1 MEENENPKQKLIENI
16 NIQNKIRNN
25 LISGEQIIPKAFE
38 EKLCCCC
45 INYDLTVSEYKSF
58 NSLKKKVIPSYNAQ
72 NEEHEKT
79 LKELFNK
86 TKELLNNDN
95 NISSTEITEITT
107 KESSNEDENEK
118 IWRKIGFQTKEP
130 RNDFRGGGIYSLDLM
145 IYFIKNFEKDYLN
158 IINEDYFTFALTCIR
173 VSYLIRTYLYLLT
186 SEEIRINSKFQRGI
200 FANRKQLKYFCY
212 FLIDNDN
219 LLNDIC
225 CTSIISIFQKF
236 KEQKTGQKEKNYL
249 IIEPIIQNSV
259 QCLQNSLND
268 ARLNDNFISHLKE
281 SYRQNFLRNLE

>member
-1 MEENENPKQKLIENI
+1 MEENEGAKEKLIENI
-16 NIQNKIRNN
+16 NVQSQVRNN
-25 LISGEQIIPKAFE
+25 LISGEQIIPKSFE

-45 INYDLTVSEYKSF
+45 LNYDLTVAEFKSF
-58 NSLKKKVIPSYNAQ
+58 NLLKKKVIPSYNPQ

-79 LKELFNK
+79 LQELFNK

-95 NISSTEITEITT
+95 NISSEITEITT
-107 KESSNEDENEK
+107 KESNNDDESEK

-130 RNDFRGGGIYSLDLM
+130 RTDFRAGGIYSLDLM
-145 IYFIKNFEKDYLN
+145 MYFIKNYEKDYIN
-158 IINEDYFTFALTCIR
+158 ILNEDYFTFALTCIR
-173 VSYLIRTYLYLLT
+173 VSYLVRTYLYLLT
-186 SEEIRINSKFQRGI
+186 NEEIRINSKFQRGI
-200 FANRKQLKYFCY
+200 LANRKQLKYFCY

-225 CTSIISIFQKF
+225 CTSLINIYQKF

-268 ARLNDNFISHLKE
+268 SRLNDDFISHLKE
-281 SYRQNFLRNLE
+281 SYRQNFLNNLT

>member
-1 MEENENPKQKLIENI
+1 MEENENPKEKLIENI

-95 NISSTEITEITT
+95 NISSSEITEITT

-236 KEQKTGQKEKNYL
+236 KERKTGQKENNYL
-249 IIEPIIQNSV
+249 LIEPIIQNSV

-281 SYRQNFLRNLE
+281 SYRQNFLRTLD

>member
-1 MEENENPKQKLIENI
+1 MEENENPKEKLIENI

-95 NISSTEITEITT
+95 NISSSEITEITI

-236 KEQKTGQKEKNYL
+236 KERKTGQKENNYL

-281 SYRQNFLRNLE
+281 SYRQNFLRTLD

>member
-1 MEENENPKQKLIENI
+1 MEENEGAKEKLIENI
-16 NIQNKIRNN
+16 NVQSQVRNN
-25 LISGEQIIPKAFE
+25 LISGEQIIPKSFE

-45 INYDLTVSEYKSF
+45 INYDLTVAEFKSF
-58 NSLKKKVIPSYNAQ
+58 NLLKKKVIPSYNPQ

-79 LKELFNK
+79 LQGLFNK

-95 NISSTEITEITT
+95 NISSEITEITT
-107 KESSNEDENEK
+107 KESNNDDESEK

-130 RNDFRGGGIYSLDLM
+130 RTDFRAGGIYSLDLM
-145 IYFIKNFEKDYLN
+145 MYFIKNYEKDYIN
-158 IINEDYFTFALTCIR
+158 ILNEDYFTFALTCIR
-173 VSYLIRTYLYLLT
+173 VSYLVRTYLYLLT
-186 SEEIRINSKFQRGI
+186 NEEIRINSKFQRGI
-200 FANRKQLKYFCY
+200 LANRKQLKYFCY

-225 CTSIISIFQKF
+225 CTSLINIYQKF

-268 ARLNDNFISHLKE
+268 SRLNDDFISHLKE
-281 SYRQNFLRNLE
+281 SYRQNFLNNLT

>member
-1 MEENENPKQKLIENI
+1 MEENENPKEKLIENI

-95 NISSTEITEITT
+95 NISSSEITEITT
-107 KESSNEDENEK
+107 KESTNEDENEK

-281 SYRQNFLRNLE
+281 SYRQNFLRTLD

>member
-1 MEENENPKQKLIENI
+1 MEENEGAKEKLIENI
-16 NIQNKIRNN
+16 NVQSQVRNN
-25 LISGEQIIPKAFE
+25 LISGEQIIPKSFE

-45 INYDLTVSEYKSF
+45 LNYDLTVQEFKSF
-58 NSLKKKVIPSYNAQ
+58 NLLKKKVIPSYNPQ

-79 LKELFNK
+79 LQELFNK

-95 NISSTEITEITT
+95 NISSEITEITT
-107 KESSNEDENEK
+107 KESNNDDESEK

-130 RNDFRGGGIYSLDLM
+130 RTDFRAGGIYSLDLM
-145 IYFIKNFEKDYLN
+145 MYFIKNYEKDYIN
-158 IINEDYFTFALTCIR
+158 ILNEDYFTFALTCIR

-186 SEEIRINSKFQRGI
+186 NEEIRINSKFQRGI
-200 FANRKQLKYFCY
+200 LANRKQLKYFCY

-225 CTSIISIFQKF
+225 CTSLINIYQKF

-249 IIEPIIQNSV
+249 IIEPIIQNSM
-259 QCLQNSLND
+259 QCLQNSLNNS
-268 ARLNDNFISHLKE
+268 RLNDDFISHLKE
-281 SYRQNFLRNLE
+281 SYRQNFLNNLT

>member
-1 MEENENPKQKLIENI
+1 MEENENPKEKLIENI

-95 NISSTEITEITT
+95 NISSSEITEITT
-107 KESSNEDENEK
+107 KENSNEDENEK

-236 KEQKTGQKEKNYL
+236 KERKTGQKENNYL

-281 SYRQNFLRNLE
+281 SYRQNFLRTLD

>member
-1 MEENENPKQKLIENI
+1 MEENEGAKEKLIENI
-16 NIQNKIRNN
+16 NVQSQIRNN
-25 LISGEQIIPKAFE
+25 LISGEQIIPKSFE

-45 INYDLTVSEYKSF
+45 LNYDLTVSEFKSF
-58 NSLKKKVIPSYNAQ
+58 NLLKKKVIPSYNPQ

-79 LKELFNK
+79 LQELFNK

-95 NISSTEITEITT
+95 NISSEITEITT
-107 KESSNEDENEK
+107 KESNNDDESEK

-130 RNDFRGGGIYSLDLM
+130 RTDFRAGGIYSLDLM
-145 IYFIKNFEKDYLN
+145 MYFIKNYEKDYIN
-158 IINEDYFTFALTCIR
+158 ILNEDYFTFALTCIR
-173 VSYLIRTYLYLLT
+173 VSYLVRTYLYLLT
-186 SEEIRINSKFQRGI
+186 NEEIRINSKFQRGI
-200 FANRKQLKYFCY
+200 LANRKQLKYFCY

-225 CTSIISIFQKF
+225 CTSLINIYQKF

-268 ARLNDNFISHLKE
+268 SRLNDDFISHLKE
-281 SYRQNFLRNLE
+281 SYRQNFLNNLT

>member
-281 SYRQNFLRNLE
+281 SYRQNFLRTLD

>member
-1 MEENENPKQKLIENI
+1 MEENENPKEKLIENI

-86 TKELLNNDN
+86 TKELLNNDK
-95 NISSTEITEITT
+95 NISSSEITEITT

>member
-1 MEENENPKQKLIENI
+1 MEENEGAKEKLIENI
-16 NIQNKIRNN
+16 NVQSQVRNN
-25 LISGEQIIPKAFE
+25 LISGEQIIQKSFE

-45 INYDLTVSEYKSF
+45 LNYDLTVAEFKSF
-58 NSLKKKVIPSYNAQ
+58 NLLKKKVIPSYNPQ

-79 LKELFNK
+79 LQELFNK

-95 NISSTEITEITT
+95 NISSEITEITT
-107 KESSNEDENEK
+107 KESNNDDESEK

-130 RNDFRGGGIYSLDLM
+130 RTDFRAGGIYSLDLM
-145 IYFIKNFEKDYLN
+145 MYFIKNYEKDYIN
-158 IINEDYFTFALTCIR
+158 ILNEDYFTFALTCIR
-173 VSYLIRTYLYLLT
+173 VSYLVRTYLYLLT
-186 SEEIRINSKFQRGI
+186 NEEIRINSKFQRGI
-200 FANRKQLKYFCY
+200 LANRKQLKYFCY

-225 CTSIISIFQKF
+225 CTSLINIYQKF
-236 KEQKTGQKEKNYL
+236 KEKKTGQKENNYL

-268 ARLNDNFISHLKE
+268 SRLNDDFISHLKE
-281 SYRQNFLRNLE
+281 SYRQNFLNNLT

>member
-1 MEENENPKQKLIENI
+1 MEENENPKEKLIENI

-259 QCLQNSLND
+259 ECLKNSLDD
-268 ARLNDNFISHLKE
+268 ARLNEDFISHLKE
-281 SYRQNFLRNLE
+281 YYRINFLKTLQ

>member
-1 MEENENPKQKLIENI
+1 MEENENPKEKLIENI

-58 NSLKKKVIPSYNAQ
+58 NSLKKKVIPSYNPQ

-95 NISSTEITEITT
+95 NISSSEITEITI

-281 SYRQNFLRNLE
+281 SYRQNFLRTLD

>member
-1 MEENENPKQKLIENI
+1 MEENEGAKEKLIENI
-16 NIQNKIRNN
+16 NVQSQVRNN
-25 LISGEQIIPKAFE
+25 LISGEQIIPKSFE

-45 INYDLTVSEYKSF
+45 LNYDLTVSEFKSF
-58 NSLKKKVIPSYNAQ
+58 NLLKKKVIPSYNPQ

-79 LKELFNK
+79 LQELFNK

-95 NISSTEITEITT
+95 NISSEITEITT
-107 KESSNEDENEK
+107 KESNNDDESEK

-130 RNDFRGGGIYSLDLM
+130 RTDFRAGGIYSLDLM
-145 IYFIKNFEKDYLN
+145 MYFIKNYEKDYIN
-158 IINEDYFTFALTCIR
+158 ILNEDYFTFALTCIR

-186 SEEIRINSKFQRGI
+186 NEEIRINSKFQRGI
-200 FANRKQLKYFCY
+200 LANRKQLKYFCY
-212 FLIDNDN
+212 FLIGNDN

-225 CTSIISIFQKF
+225 CTSLINIYQKF
-236 KEQKTGQKEKNYL
+236 KEEKTGQKEKNYL

-268 ARLNDNFISHLKE
+268 SRLNDDFISHLKE
-281 SYRQNFLRNLE
+281 SYRQNFLNNLT

>member
-1 MEENENPKQKLIENI
+1 MEENENPKEKLIENI

-95 NISSTEITEITT
+95 NISSSEITEITI

-236 KEQKTGQKEKNYL
+236 KERKTGQKENNYL

-281 SYRQNFLRNLE
+281 SYRQNFLRNLK

>member
-1 MEENENPKQKLIENI
+1 MEENENPKEKLIENI

-95 NISSTEITEITT
+95 NISSSEITEITT

-281 SYRQNFLRNLE
+281 SYRQNFLRTLD

>member
-1 MEENENPKQKLIENI
+1 MEENEGAKEKLIENI
-16 NIQNKIRNN
+16 NVQSQVRNN
-25 LISGEQIIPKAFE
+25 LISGEQIIPKSFE

-45 INYDLTVSEYKSF
+45 LNYDLTVSEFKSF
-58 NSLKKKVIPSYNAQ
+58 NLLKKKVIPSYNPQ

-79 LKELFNK
+79 LQELFNK

-95 NISSTEITEITT
+95 NISSEIAEITT
-107 KESSNEDENEK
+107 KESNNDDESEK

-130 RNDFRGGGIYSLDLM
+130 RTDFRAGGIYSLDLM
-145 IYFIKNFEKDYLN
+145 MYFIKNYEKDYIN
-158 IINEDYFTFALTCIR
+158 ILNEDYFTFALTCIR
-173 VSYLIRTYLYLLT
+173 VSYLVRTYLYLLT
-186 SEEIRINSKFQRGI
+186 NEEIRINSKFQRGI
-200 FANRKQLKYFCY
+200 LANRKQLKYFCY

-225 CTSIISIFQKF
+225 CTSLINIYQKF
-236 KEQKTGQKEKNYL
+236 KEKKTGQKEKNYL

-268 ARLNDNFISHLKE
+268 SRLNDDFISHLKE
-281 SYRQNFLRNLE
+281 SYRQNFLNNLT

>member
-1 MEENENPKQKLIENI
+1 M
-16 NIQNKIRNN
+16 
-25 LISGEQIIPKAFE
+25 ISGEQIIPKAFE

-95 NISSTEITEITT
+95 NISSSEITEITT

-281 SYRQNFLRNLE
+281 SYRQNFLRTLD

>member
-1 MEENENPKQKLIENI
+1 MEENENPKEKLIENI

-95 NISSTEITEITT
+95 NISSSEITEITT

-236 KEQKTGQKEKNYL
+236 KERKTGQKEKNYL

-281 SYRQNFLRNLE
+281 SYRQNFLRTLD

>member
-1 MEENENPKQKLIENI
+1 MEENEGAKEKLIENI
-16 NIQNKIRNN
+16 NVQSQVRNN
-25 LISGEQIIPKAFE
+25 LISGEQIIPKSFE

-45 INYDLTVSEYKSF
+45 INYDLTVAEFKSF
-58 NSLKKKVIPSYNAQ
+58 NLLKKKVIPSYNPQ

-79 LKELFNK
+79 LQELFNK

-95 NISSTEITEITT
+95 NISSEITEITT
-107 KESSNEDENEK
+107 KESNNDDESEK

-130 RNDFRGGGIYSLDLM
+130 RTDFRAGGIYSLDLM
-145 IYFIKNFEKDYLN
+145 MYFIKNYEKDYIN
-158 IINEDYFTFALTCIR
+158 ILNEDYFTFALTCIR
-173 VSYLIRTYLYLLT
+173 VSYLVRTYLYLLT
-186 SEEIRINSKFQRGI
+186 NEEIRINSKFQRGI
-200 FANRKQLKYFCY
+200 LANRKQLKYFCY

-225 CTSIISIFQKF
+225 CTSLINIYQKF
-236 KEQKTGQKEKNYL
+236 KEEKTGQKEKNYL

-268 ARLNDNFISHLKE
+268 SRLNDDFISHLKE
-281 SYRQNFLRNLE
+281 SYRQNFLNNLT

>member
-1 MEENENPKQKLIENI
+1 MEENENPKEKLIENI

-130 RNDFRGGGIYSLDLM
+130 RTDFRAGGIYSLDLM
-145 IYFIKNFEKDYLN
+145 MYFIKNYEKDYIN
-158 IINEDYFTFALTCIR
+158 ILNEDYFTFALTCIR

-186 SEEIRINSKFQRGI
+186 NEEIRINSKFQRGI
-200 FANRKQLKYFCY
+200 LANRKQLKYFCY

-225 CTSIISIFQKF
+225 CTSLINIYQKF

-281 SYRQNFLRNLE
+281 SYRQNFLRTLD

>member
-1 MEENENPKQKLIENI
+1 MEENENPKEKLIENI

-25 LISGEQIIPKAFE
+25 LISGDQIIPKAFE

-95 NISSTEITEITT
+95 NISSSEITEITT

-259 QCLQNSLND
+259 ICLQNSLND

>member
-1 MEENENPKQKLIENI
+1 MKENENPKEKLIENI

-25 LISGEQIIPKAFE
+25 LISGDQIIPKAFE

-95 NISSTEITEITT
+95 NISSSEITEITT

-281 SYRQNFLRNLE
+281 SYRQNFLRTLD